1 MLTSIV
7 CRKVLMFMYTHTVTD
22 ADLKDHALELM
33 EIADLYQLKHLH
45 EKCENYLCC
54 EFQVLVLI
62 SPCGVLPFYL
72 PFLPSQ
78 TISRMISI
86 PSLLV
91 KADLHR
97 ALTLKAMC
105 FEWINKHGSDL
116 IEGRDFDAVPQQL
129 LLELFRDC
137 NVTGL
142 RLKSEDPEAKR
153 RKMEQVE
160 DCGASLLE

>member
-7 CRKVLMFMYTHTVTD
+7 CRKILMFIYTHTVTD

-54 EFQVLVLI
+54 EFQVVVLI
-62 SPCGVLPFYL
+62 YPCGVPPFL

-78 TISRMISI
+78 TISQMISI
-86 PSLLV
+86 PSLLS

-105 FEWINKHGSDL
+105 FEWINKRGS
-116 IEGRDFDAVPQQL
+116 EGLDFDALPQPL

-137 NVTGL
+137 NVMVR
-142 RLKSEDPEAKR
+142 RLKSEDQEAKR
-153 RKMEQVE
+153 RKMEQAE
-160 DCGASLLE
+160 NCGASQLERK